1 MKQKYI
7 PFLAIRPAVFIMLL
21 SMIAI
26 FSCKESSGS
35 KSAVKAE
42 DDKSG
47 IPADLGRMVMEDIPG
62 TDTKHARQMT
72 SSGYVEIEGYL
83 RNNQKTGQWI
93 LYTQEGDVSLI
104 NNYVDGKLEGV
115 SLHMAYRNQVD
126 QKSNYRNGILHG
138 PWIGYKF
145 GKIVEER
152 NYNNGQLDGTV
163 KIYDERTFKLKQ
175 EAEYKDGLQDG
186 FFRYYDENG
195 NVTLE
200 YEYKKGE
207 KISGG
212 MKTK

>member
-1 MKQKYI
+1 MKQKHI
-7 PFLAIRPAVFIMLL
+7 PFLAIRPALLIMLL

-26 FSCKESSGS
+26 SSCKDSSGS
-35 KSAVKAE
+35 KTVAKAE

-47 IPADLGRMVMEDIPG
+47 IPADLSKMVMEDIAG
-62 TDTKHARQMT
+62 TDTKYARQMT
-72 SSGYVEIEGYL
+72 STGVIEIEGYV

-93 LYTQEGDVSLI
+93 LYSPEGDVSQI

-115 SLHMAYRNQVD
+115 ALHMAYRNQVD
-126 QKSNYRNGILHG
+126 QRANYLHGVLHG
-138 PWIGYKF
+138 PWLGYKF

-152 NYNNGQLDGTV
+152 NYKNGQLDGAV

-212 MKTK
+212 MKNQ